1 MASRTRPAFLRRLA
15 RLSAREWLDLAEAQ
29 LQLLVA
35 QFIVATRRTGQLVSR
50 AALDPFGDEHA
61 TTTASNAT
69 PNADPRPEQ
78 LALAIGRAAE
88 HGIFRPLCLVRA
100 VALKR
105 MLDRHGYNGGIV
117 KIGVRMHRGRFA
129 AHAWVAYGTQIL
141 GDQEW
146 HVKSFAELDEISVME
161 HV

>member
-1 MASRTRPAFLRRLA
+1 MTSRARPAFLRRLA

-29 LQLLVA
+29 FELLVA

-50 AALDPFGDEHA
+50 AALDPFGDDHA
-61 TTTASNAT
+61 AASTAA
-69 PNADPRPEQ
+69 PHADLRPEQ

-88 HGIFRPLCLVRA
+88 HGVFRPLCLVRA

-105 MLDRHGYNGGIV
+105 MLDRHGYDGGIV
-117 KIGVRMHRGRFA
+117 KIGVRMNRGRFA
-129 AHAWVAYGTQIL
+129 AHAWVAYNSQIL

-146 HVKSFAELDEISVME
+146 HVRSFAELDEINVME
-161 HV
+161 HA

>member
-1 MASRTRPAFLRRLA
+1 MSSRARPAFLRRLA

-29 LQLLVA
+29 FELLVA
-35 QFIVATRRTGQLVSR
+35 QYIVATRRTGQLVSR
-50 AALDPFGDEHA
+50 AALDPFGDDHA
-61 TTTASNAT
+61 AAASA
-69 PNADPRPEQ
+69 PSADPRPEQ

-88 HGIFRPLCLVRA
+88 HGVFRPLCLARA

-105 MLDRHGYNGGIV
+105 MLDRHGYDGGIV
-117 KIGVRMHRGRFA
+117 KIGVRLNRGRCA
-129 AHAWVAYGTQIL
+129 AHAWVAYGAQIL

-161 HV
+161 HA

>member
-61 TTTASNAT
+61 AATTSQ
-69 PNADPRPEQ
+69 PSGDPRPEQ

-105 MLDRHGYNGGIV
+105 MLDRHGYEGGIV
-117 KIGVRMHRGRFA
+117 KIGVRLNRGRFA

-161 HV
+161 HA

>member
-1 MASRTRPAFLRRLA
+1 MSSRARPAFLRRLA
-15 RLSAREWLDLAEAQ
+15 RLSAREWLDLVEAQ
-29 LQLLVA
+29 LELLVA
-35 QFIVATRRTGQLVSR
+35 KIIVATRRTGHLVSR
-50 AALDPFGDEHA
+50 APLDPFGDGD
-61 TTTASNAT
+61 ASNATAIT

-88 HGIFRPLCLVRA
+88 HGVFRPLCLVRA

-105 MLDRHGYNGGIV
+105 LLDRHGYDGGIV
-117 KIGVRMHRGRFA
+117 RIGVRMNHGRFA

-161 HV
+161 HA

>member
-1 MASRTRPAFLRRLA
+1 MTSRARPAFLRRLA

-29 LQLLVA
+29 LELLVA
-35 QFIVATRRTGQLVSR
+35 KIIVATRRTGQLVSR
-50 AALDPFGDEHA
+50 APLDPFGDEDA
-61 TTTASNAT
+61 PIAAPT
-69 PNADPRPEQ
+69 PDADPRPGQ

-88 HGIFRPLCLVRA
+88 HGVFRPLCLVRA

-105 MLDRHGYNGGIV
+105 LLDRHGYEGGIV
-117 KIGVRMHRGRFA
+117 KIGVRMNRGRFA

-161 HV
+161 HA

>member
-1 MASRTRPAFLRRLA
+1 MTSRARPAFLRRLA

-29 LQLLVA
+29 LELLVA

-50 AALDPFGDEHA
+50 AALDPFGDDHA
-61 TTTASNAT
+61 AASASA

-105 MLDRHGYNGGIV
+105 VLDRHGLRLN
-117 KIGVRMHRGRFA
+117 RGRFA

-146 HVKSFAELDEISVME
+146 HVKSFAELDEISVVE
-161 HV
+161 HA

>member
-1 MASRTRPAFLRRLA
+1 MTSRARPAFLRRLA

-29 LQLLVA
+29 FQLLVA

-50 AALDPFGDEHA
+50 APLDPFGD
-61 TTTASNAT
+61 TDSPTGTSS

-105 MLDRHGYNGGIV
+105 LLDRHGYDGGIV
-117 KIGVRMHRGRFA
+117 KIGVRLSRGRFA
-129 AHAWVAYGTQIL
+129 AHAWVAYGSQIL

-161 HV
+161 HA